1 MLSQRYKSVVRLFV
15 LSMLVNAF
23 RAHPARFDTHRLC
36 DADARDLGVFDHVS
50 IGFSELGIVS
60 ESEETRAFGI
70 LLRELHPLW
79 GVGTHGRPKLSKD
92 FAQQMMC
99 DVHQSVRP
107 LGTYSLPLSLSLSRS
122 RSRTRGKARAYITLS
137 HSLSK
142 ESTRPF
148 LKAKRV
154 SPGLPRVKENEERY
168 TNISSRDAGGGAAA
182 LRRRGAADGLVLS
195 AAARAALLRNGQHGT
210 HSRGPRANRRCS
222 PFAHVTL
229 FSLSRKIQLSLK
241 NNGTFHL

>member
-1 MLSQRYKSVVRLFV
+1 
-15 LSMLVNAF
+15 MLVNAF

-107 LGTYSLPLSLSLSRS
+107 LGTYSLPLSLSLALSLSNERKGTRLYYSLTLALQREHQTLFKSKARLSRS
-122 RSRTRGKARAYITLS
+122 PARKRERRKVHEHFLS
-137 HSLSK
+137 
-142 ESTRPF
+142 
-148 LKAKRV
+148 
-154 SPGLPRVKENEERY
+154 
-168 TNISSRDAGGGAAA
+168 
-182 LRRRGAADGLVLS
+182 RRRWRCSGSS
-195 AAARAALLRNGQHGT
+195 AAW
-210 HSRGPRANRRCS
+210 CC
-222 PFAHVTL
+222 
-229 FSLSRKIQLSLK
+229 
-241 NNGTFHL
+241 